1 MVTRSR
7 KAPTQPKKR
16 KVTQPKSGN
25 GSKVL
30 IKKGSRVA
38 KIRIQDRG
46 RASRRVFP
54 LLGEQYAIGRSSRC
68 DIQLSN
74 PLASQVHCVLYRDPE
89 NPNHFLIRDK
99 GSSNGIYLERRRLKN
114 YRLHHGDVITFGP
127 PELVDV
133 PQLVYLNPPSFW
145 VKGLRLILATSL
157 AVLLMA
163 SAAIAWQWN
172 QFPVKPLPSGVT
184 GPVKIYA
191 DDGRT
196 EINPIE
202 QDIHREFDNLADF
215 SPYLPQAVIASED
228 SRFYWHF
235 GVDPYGLGR
244 AVYITFYKKGAKQG
258 ASTLTQQLAR
268 SLFTEVGRENT
279 AGRKLREMLVALK
292 LEAVYSKDDIL
303 KAYLNR
309 VYLGAGNFGFEDA
322 AQFYFA
328 KSARDL
334 DVSEAATLVAMLPAP
349 NLYNPVEDYK
359 TSVQL
364 RNRVIERM
372 AMLGMIDEQEANR
385 ARRSRIQVSPRATQ
399 SLSYRQAPYFYNYIF
414 GELNRLLGEEVANE
428 GNFLVETSLNLK
440 MQAVAEKSLQTFLSQ
455 SGNQYNFSQGAVVT
469 LDSRTGEI
477 LTMVGGKDFKESQ
490 FNRVSQ
496 AQRQPGSTFKLFPYV
511 AAIAKGIDASQ
522 GFSCDPLNWGG
533 KTYKACER
541 SGEAPAISLAE
552 GFIQSENVVALR
564 IAQDVGLDRI
574 VAVAKDFGVT
584 SPLNKTPGLVLGES
598 ETRVLDMTGAYGAIA
613 NQGLWIQPHG
623 IIHIRDAGDCSD
635 QDQLNT
641 CRDVYQADKNAI
653 LQKQVV
659 SPAIAATMTRLLQ
672 GVVDHGTG
680 TNAQVGYGAAGK
692 TGTTDKAVDLWFIGF
707 VPQKHLVTGVWLG
720 NDDSRPTTGSSGLAA
735 SLWGQYMRQVVAM

>member
-7 KAPTQPKKR
+7 KAPTPPPKR
-16 KVTQPKSGN
+16 KVTQPKSGS

-38 KIRIQDRG
+38 KIRLQETEKS
-46 RASRRVFP
+46 SRRVFP
-54 LLGEQYAIGRSSRC
+54 LLGDQYAIGRSSRC

-74 PLASQVHCVLYRDPE
+74 PLASQVHCILYRDPE
-89 NPNHFLIRDK
+89 NPNYFLIRDK

-133 PQLVYLNPPSFW
+133 PKLVYLNPPSFW
-145 VKGLRLILATSL
+145 VKGLRLILTASL
-157 AVLLMA
+157 MVLLMT

-172 QFPVKPLPSGVT
+172 QFPVKPLPSGIT
-184 GPVKIYA
+184 GPVKVYA

-196 EINPIE
+196 EINPVQ
-202 QDIHREFDNLADF
+202 QDIHRELENLKDF

-235 GVDPYGLGR
+235 GIDPYGLGR
-244 AVYITFYKKGAKQG
+244 AVYITFYKKGAQQG

-268 SLFTEVGRENT
+268 SLFAEVGRENT
-279 AGRKLREMLVALK
+279 AGRKIREMLVALK
-292 LEAVYSKDDIL
+292 LEAVYSKDEIL

-309 VYLGAGNFGFEDA
+309 VYLGAGNYGFEDA
-322 AQFYFA
+322 SQFYFA

-399 SLSYRQAPYFYNYIF
+399 SLSYRQAPYFYNYVF

-428 GNFLVETSLNLK
+428 GNFLVETSINLK
-440 MQAVAEKSLQTFLSQ
+440 MQTLAEKSLRTFLSQ
-455 SGNQYNFSQGAVVT
+455 AGQEYDFSQGAVVT

-496 AQRQPGSTFKLFPYV
+496 AERQPGSTFKLFTYT
-511 AAIAKGIDASQ
+511 AAIAKGIDPSQ
-522 GFSCDPLNWGG
+522 AFSCAPLDWGG

-541 SGEAPAISLAE
+541 SGAAPAISLADS
-552 GFIQSENVVALR
+552 FIQSENAVALR
-564 IAQDVGLDRI
+564 IAQDVGLDNVI
-574 VAVAKDFGVT
+574 VLAEKFGIT
-584 SPLNKTPGLVLGES
+584 SSLKKTPGLVLGES
-598 ETRVLDMTGAYGAIA
+598 EARVLDMTGAYGAIA
-613 NQGLWIQPHG
+613 NQGLWHQPHG
-623 IIHIRDAGDCSD
+623 IIHIRDAGDCPNP
-635 QDQLNT
+635 DQLST
-641 CRDVYQADKNAI
+641 CREVYHADKNAI
-653 LQKQVV
+653 VQKQVV

-672 GVVDHGTG
+672 GAVDFGTG
-680 TNAQVGYGAAGK
+680 SNAQIGYGAAGK
-692 TGTTDKAVDLWFIGF
+692 TGTTDSGVDLWFIGF
-707 VPQKHLVTGVWLG
+707 LPQKHLVTGVWLG
-720 NDDSRPTTGSSGLAA
+720 NDDSHPTKGSSALAA
-735 SLWGQYMRQVVAM
+735 SVWSQYMRQVVAL